1 MEAAAAEQVRIGS
14 LHFLAERLETHAN
27 FAEVIASLLAGH
39 GATLG
44 GVWGSSC
51 ALAAAALVRHAP
63 DTLVV
68 VCPRQSD
75 IDDFCDD
82 FAIFSSVRP
91 ERFAANDTASVRE
104 DFCDEVEGDRLR
116 LLKHLQ
122 VRSAECGVRN
132 GEGDGSLQ

>member
-1 MEAAAAEQVRIGS
+1 MEVVTAPDRRAGS
-14 LHFLAERLETHAN
+14 LYFLAERLETHAN
-27 FAEVIASLLAGH
+27 FAEVIASLAAGH

-63 DTLVV
+63 ETLVV

-82 FAIFSSVRP
+82 LALFSAVRP
-91 ERFAANDTASVRE
+91 ERFPARDAAPADG
-104 DFCDEVEGDRLR
+104 DLYDEVDGDRLR
-116 LLKHLQ
+116 VLKQLQ
-122 VRSAECGVRN
+122 VRSAAILPPGA
-132 GEGDGSLQ
+132 

>member
-1 MEAAAAEQVRIGS
+1 MEVATISDRRAGS
-14 LHFLAERLETHAN
+14 LYFLAERLETHAN
-27 FAEVIASLLAGH
+27 FAEVLASLAAGH

-63 DTLVV
+63 ETLIV

-82 FAIFSSVRP
+82 LALFSATRP
-91 ERFAANDTASVRE
+91 ERFAASDTARVQDE
-104 DFCDEVEGDRLR
+104 FCDDVEGDRLR
-116 LLKHLQ
+116 LLKQL
-122 VRSAECGVRN
+122 
-132 GEGDGSLQ
+132 

>member
-1 MEAAAAEQVRIGS
+1 MHATTVSDTRAGS
-14 LHFLAERLETHAN
+14 LYSLAERLETHAN

-63 DTLVV
+63 RALIA

-82 FAIFSSVRP
+82 FALFSSVPP
-91 ERFAANDTASVRE
+91 ERFPAMHATAS
-104 DFCDEVEGDRLR
+104 
-116 LLKHLQ
+116 
-122 VRSAECGVRN
+122 
-132 GEGDGSLQ
+132 